1 MKKLQNV
8 KKDHDKRLTNLTK
21 NQKVDKEKAELI
33 TLNQKLVDSAILA
46 IQSAIANQVI
56 FSIFFNISYMYIYFT
71 FINFFHFSCLGLK

>member
-8 KKDHDKRLTNLTK
+8 RKDHDKRLTDLTK
-21 NQKVDKEKAELI
+21 NQKNDREKAELI

-56 FSIFFNISYMYIYFT
+56 YSIFPSILRKIYIVF
-71 FINFFHFSCLGLK
+71 L

>member
-56 FSIFFNISYMYIYFT
+56 FFKYFLINIVYV
-71 FINFFHFSCLGLK
+71 